1 MIRRLLSRPP
11 ASLSVRAKIIAAFAV
26 LLLVVVGLGAT
37 SISRF
42 NALRADIQQISV
54 VALNKRDTL
63 DDVRNAINVYELL
76 LLRTL
81 TDPDDQPQH
90 AALKAA
96 MARNAS
102 LLDTAFKSVSA
113 RGEEAGL
120 LLSFH
125 AAWEDFSDQAD
136 HVWTVTE
143 QAGDPLAARSAYL
156 VSLKPS
162 LPPLQ
167 DALRALLHYERV
179 QVEALQ
185 AAGEAGYR
193 RGLAIVFAMVAAA
206 VASAVGAAALLI
218 RGIAFPVRAMTA
230 CMRALAAHDLDVRIP
245 ARGRGDEIGQMADA
259 VHVFHDAMVTGEA
272 SRTAERAAVA
282 QRTERAGRLD
292 DLVRNFEQHVARLAA
307 ALTESAGSLSATA
320 GGMDGTATASR
331 NQASEAARAAAEAGH
346 SVQEAASAASQ
357 LTVSIR
363 EISRQVAHS
372 AQASRDAVAAAE
384 QTDSVMGQL
393 TDAARRIGD
402 VVGLI
407 ASIAGQTNLLALN
420 ATIEAARAGE
430 AGRGFAVVASEVKS
444 LAGQTRL
451 ATADIGTQI
460 GQMQNA
466 AQGAVAAIGGIA
478 ARIDEISNVAS
489 AIAAAIEQQG
499 AATAEIGRHVELAAR
514 GTVLV
519 SSQLAQLSDAA
530 DDTGAASA
538 QVLESAGCLSGRVA
552 ELGGALEDFIA
563 GMRAA

>member
-90 AALKAA
+90 AVLKAA

-120 LLSFH
+120 LQSFH

-259 VHVFHDAMVTGEA
+259 VHVFHDAMVTSEA

-331 NQASEAARAAAEAGH
+331 KPGERSCPRGCRSRTQRAGSSFGRIAIDRLHTGNQPPGGAFGAGQPRRCRGSRADGQRHGTIDRRSPAHRRCGGADRLHRGADQFARVECHDRGGARGRGRPGLR
-346 SVQEAASAASQ
+346 SGGVGGK
-357 LTVSIR
+357 VPR
-363 EISRQVAHS
+363 W
-372 AQASRDAVAAAE
+372 
-384 QTDSVMGQL
+384 
-393 TDAARRIGD
+393 TDAPCDRRYRHAD
-402 VVGLI
+402 
-407 ASIAGQTNLLALN
+407 
-420 ATIEAARAGE
+420 RADAECG
-430 AGRGFAVVASEVKS
+430 AGRGSR
-444 LAGQTRL
+444 RL
-451 ATADIGTQI
+451 AALRSESTKSA
-460 GQMQNA
+460 MSP
-466 AQGAVAAIGGIA
+466 
-478 ARIDEISNVAS
+478 AR
-489 AIAAAIEQQG
+489 
-499 AATAEIGRHVELAAR
+499 LPP
-514 GTVLV
+514 L
-519 SSQLAQLSDAA
+519 
-530 DDTGAASA
+530 
-538 QVLESAGCLSGRVA
+538 
-552 ELGGALEDFIA
+552 
-563 GMRAA
+563 